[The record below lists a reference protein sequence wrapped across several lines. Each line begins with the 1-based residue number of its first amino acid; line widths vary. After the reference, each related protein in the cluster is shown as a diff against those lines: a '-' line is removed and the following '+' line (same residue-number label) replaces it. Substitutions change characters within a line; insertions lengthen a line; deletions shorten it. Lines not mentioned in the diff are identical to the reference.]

1 MFMHSFKSG
10 FAGEGMNFFCKA
22 GMKKR
27 PRPKDSLGQRRDKN
41 LCGATRIDAF
51 KQCARSLSRA
61 CQHTLP

>member
-1 MFMHSFKSG
+1 MFMHSFKFG
-10 FAGEGMNFFCKA
+10 FAGE

-51 KQCARSLSRA
+51 QIKCARSLSYA
-61 CQHTLP
+61 YQHTLP